1 MTEMVYIGLGSNLG
15 DRAANLRAAVEALN
29 AHPGIATVRVS
40 AFYETV
46 PLGNSPQPAYLNAA
60 AQIQTSLEPTA
71 LLAVLQ
77 VIENRL
83 GRRRVERWHARTI
96 DLDVLLYGRRV
107 IRNAKLTVPHPQ
119 MHLRSFVLKG
129 LCELNGDVIHPVLG
143 RTASQLYERL
153 NGQDF
158 YRDPARPQLISI
170 AGLIGVG
177 KTTLAGQLAEGLKA
191 TVIREK
197 YDDNPYLPEVYAG
210 NKNVVLDSELF
221 FLSSSAAQLRR
232 DRLKPGQGYISDY
245 VFDKALVYA
254 SSWLD
259 AEELDSYKRHY
270 ACVVELVA
278 KPTVVIYLNDT
289 VQACLDRIHRRNRP
303 YEQHIEP
310 FFLNDL
316 KQKYDAL
323 YANWMICP
331 VIRLDAGQCALPEQ
345 AAAWAEE
352 IRHYTTL

>member
-1 MTEMVYIGLGSNLG
+1 M
-15 DRAANLRAAVEALN
+15 LREALN

-129 LCELNGDVIHPVLG
+129 FAVNGDVIHPVLG
-143 RTASQLYERL
+143 RTVSQLYEQL
-153 NGQDF
+153 DGQDF
-158 YRDPARPQLISI
+158 IGINATAVDFHRRADRCRQDDPCRPTGEVLRRRS
-170 AGLIGVG
+170 V
-177 KTTLAGQLAEGLKA
+177 
-191 TVIREK
+191 K

-210 NKNVVLDSELF
+210 NKNVV
-221 FLSSSAAQLRR
+221 
-232 DRLKPGQGYISDY
+232 
-245 VFDKALVYA
+245 
-254 SSWLD
+254 
-259 AEELDSYKRHY
+259 
-270 ACVVELVA
+270 
-278 KPTVVIYLNDT
+278 
-289 VQACLDRIHRRNRP
+289 
-303 YEQHIEP
+303 
-310 FFLNDL
+310 
-316 KQKYDAL
+316 
-323 YANWMICP
+323 
-331 VIRLDAGQCALPEQ
+331 
-345 AAAWAEE
+345 
-352 IRHYTTL
+352 